1 MGQGDLPPQLDQTPT
16 QSAED
21 REHEIVLE
29 RLRTYLAD
37 GEKHGDVKN
46 LGEFRRWLKK
56 EIDGSQR
63 SDGEKQQRLQRH
75 LAPLESLPDETSIF
89 DAVGSIARKD
99 HSI

>member
-46 LGEFRRWLKK
+46 LG
-56 EIDGSQR
+56 
-63 SDGEKQQRLQRH
+63 
-75 LAPLESLPDETSIF
+75 
-89 DAVGSIARKD
+89 
-99 HSI
+99 